1 MVLLGLKASTDKRQ
15 IIDRLQYHPQV
26 FEFHLT
32 ENDMTVDGLKQLA
45 DDIDWIKATTTNK
58 IILHEPIRYHNHQM
72 EMILPEKYDP
82 EFYHFMMTSITK
94 IIDLAREKNI
104 LALVHGAFNKETGK
118 YLQMYSNFDAAET
131 ELLRRLDYFAKYGGK
146 HLCVENSISPLWG
159 YADPKIR
166 QLAKEHHY
174 QLAFD
179 TSHVFIQS
187 HGSNQILQEALR
199 DLYHQIVHYHLVDSN
214 GEFHDSLPLGQGKIN
229 WQKVLPLL
237 NPHATSIYEINLI
250 NQLDAT
256 EQVASHRYLTNLI
269 AQKHLS

>member
-1 MVLLGLKASTDKRQ
+1 MVLLGLKASTDKKQ

-26 FEFHLT
+26 FEFNLT
-32 ENDMTVDGLKQLA
+32 EDDMTPDGLKQLA
-45 DDIDWIKATTTNK
+45 ADIDWVKEAATDK
-58 IILHEPIRYHNHQM
+58 IILHEPIRYHNQQM

-82 EFYHFMMTSITK
+82 AFYHFMMTSVTK
-94 IIDLAREKNI
+94 IIDLAREKNV

-118 YLQMYSNFDAAET
+118 YLQMYPNFDVAES
-131 ELLRRLDYFAKYGGK
+131 ELLRRLDYFAKYGSK
-146 HLCVENSISPLWG
+146 HLCVENSISSVWG

-187 HGSNQILQEALR
+187 HGSNQVLQEALR
-199 DLYHQIVHYHLVDSN
+199 DLCPQIVHYHLVDSN
-214 GEFHDSLPLGQGKIN
+214 GEFHDSLPLGKGKID
-229 WQKVLPLL
+229 WQAVVPLL
-237 NPHATSIYEINLI
+237 NPKATSIYEINLAD
-250 NQLDAT
+250 QRDAT

-269 AQKHLS
+269 AKDHLS